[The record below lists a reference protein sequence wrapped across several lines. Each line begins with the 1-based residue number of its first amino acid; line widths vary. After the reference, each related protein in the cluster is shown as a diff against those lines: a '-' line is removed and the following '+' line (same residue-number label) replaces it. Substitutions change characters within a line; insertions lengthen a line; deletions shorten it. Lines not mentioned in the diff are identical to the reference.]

1 MNIIEVDNLTQD
13 YGHGRG
19 VFDVSFAVREGE
31 VFGFLGPNGAGKST
45 TIRHIMGFSRPQKGE
60 TRVFNLESFHNYY
73 KILSNVGY
81 LPGEIALPEG
91 LTGWEFIKMMSDLRK
106 TKDKERLIYLL
117 KKFDLN
123 PAVSTKSMSLGEK
136 RKLAIVTAFMDDP
149 EVLVL
154 DEPTSGLDPVM
165 QQVFIDFIKE
175 EKKRGKTILLS
186 SHMFNEVEATCD
198 RIAIIKDGRIVTIFN
213 ANFIKHNENKVYD
226 IRFDK
231 LEDLEN
237 FVKTFPRAKFKEDL
251 VVKLGV
257 KDVFK
262 DKLSVHVAVND
273 KQVNDFINLIIG
285 YKIKSFTEL
294 KLTLEDYFMTFYRE
308 DKDFGGMLKWKK

>member
-1 MNIIEVDNLTQD
+1 MDIITVDHLTQD

-19 VFDVSFAVREGE
+19 VFDVNFSIREGE

-60 TRVFNLESFHNYY
+60 TRVFNLESFHNYH

-91 LTGWEFIKMMSDLRK
+91 LTGWEFIKMMGDLRK

-123 PAVSTKSMSLGEK
+123 PAVATKSMSLGEK
-136 RKLAIVTAFMDDP
+136 RKLAIVVAFMDDP
-149 EVLVL
+149 EVLIL

-165 QQVFIDFIKE
+165 QQVFIEFVKE

-213 ANFIKHNENKVYD
+213 TNFIKHNENKVYD
-226 IRFDK
+226 VRFESEK
-231 LEDLEN
+231 DLDEFIKN
-237 FVKTFPRAKFKEDL
+237 FPKAKMKDDL
-251 VVKLGV
+251 VKKFGV

-262 DKLSVHVAVND
+262 KKLSVHVAVND
-273 KQVNDFINLIIG
+273 SEVNDFVAEIAK
-285 YKIKSFTEL
+285 YKIKSFAEL
-294 KLTLEDYFMTFYRE
+294 KLTLEDYFMTFYKE
-308 DKDFGGMLKWKK
+308 DKNYGGMLWKK